1 MEITVGQIAATDF
14 RKALVF
20 KKFGLDFCCKGNK
33 PLKLAC
39 EEKGIDIK
47 EIENELLNVEQYT
60 SSRSLPYKDWELDF
74 LAEYIVQTH
83 HSYVNKLMPEISAYA
98 LKVSK
103 VHGNTHPEL
112 VEINKLVEK
121 LAEELKN
128 HMLKEELI
136 LFPYIIQMAEHKKNE
151 GIKPEGR
158 FGEVQ
163 NPISMMEAEHDLA
176 GDLMLQINQL
186 SHQYTVPEDACAS
199 YTMLYS
205 MLAEFE
211 QDLHLHIHL
220 ENNILF
226 PKAIE
231 LEKEINS

>member
-1 MEITVGQIAATDF
+1 METTVGQIAATDF

-39 EEKGIDIK
+39 EEKGLDIK
-47 EIENELLNVEQYT
+47 EIENELLNVEQYN
-60 SSRSLPYKDWELDF
+60 SARSLPYKDWDLDF

-83 HSYVNKLMPEISAYA
+83 HSYINKLMPEISAYA

-103 VHGNTHPEL
+103 VHGNLHPEL
-112 VEINKLVEK
+112 VEINKLVED
-121 LAEELKN
+121 LFEELKN

-136 LFPYIIQMAEHKKNE
+136 LFPYIIQMAEYKNNTATR
-151 GIKPEGR
+151 PEAR

-163 NPISMMEAEHDLA
+163 NPVGMMESEHDLA
-176 GDLMLQINQL
+176 GDLMLKINRL

-231 LEKEINS
+231 LENEINL